1 MFICVLDYKN
11 LDNPLFLKAFA
22 ETLKKVNP
30 EKCIIL
36 HSDSPYTE
44 RIMQTGV
51 MRETAQLR
59 SIQDLNHRLVTFFAD
74 YGLPCIGI
82 NGFQR
87 NTVIIDEA
95 GDIRID
101 SKFIR
106 SLPNKTHV
114 VLSGLG
120 LDLSTQNTRSIP
132 LPEFT
137 QNVSDQ
143 LGIEPIYLFTT
154 DEKSHFIAN
163 FDAPL
168 RKIAFPSQNDENNI
182 PDGYPHDLMG
192 LKRPHYM
199 CKPLF
204 NINLKKFDASFY
216 VGFKD

>member
-11 LDNPLFLKAFA
+11 LDNPLFLKSFA

-36 HSDSPYTE
+36 HADSPYTD

-59 SIQDLNHRLVTFFAD
+59 SIQDLNHRLITFFAD

-87 NTVIIDEA
+87 NTVTIND
-95 GDIRID
+95 D
-101 SKFIR
+101 SVIKVNSDFIK
-106 SLPNKTHV
+106 SLPNKTYL
-114 VLSGLG
+114 VLSALG
-120 LDLSTQNTRSIP
+120 YNQTTHSARVLP
-132 LPEFT
+132 LPSFVQE
-137 QNVSDQ
+137 VSDQ
-143 LGIEPIYLFTT
+143 LDISSIYLFTT

-163 FDAPL
+163 ANADL
-168 RKIAFPSQNDENNI
+168 KKIPFPELSDENNI
-182 PDGYPHDLMG
+182 PDGYPRDLVG
-192 LKRPHYM
+192 LTRPHYL

-204 NINLKKFDASFY
+204 NNTIGKIDALCY